1 MLNPHKSVPK
11 PVKVY
16 IEELGRVVDFK
27 NLRQEIQDKY
37 LYDWKWMD
45 STIKE
50 ELKKDAYDTTRDRRI
65 KISNLVDPTDSDT
78 TASPINNNNNSKPV
92 VNKNKY

>member
-1 MLNPHKSVPK
+1 
-11 PVKVY
+11 
-16 IEELGRVVDFK
+16 
-27 NLRQEIQDKY
+27 
-37 LYDWKWMD
+37 MD